1 MTFEEQL
8 RLTLEADEGIIHEI
22 YLCSENVPTFGI
34 GHAITSDDAE
44 YGLPV
49 GTAVSESRVTSAF
62 TQDMERC
69 LKDARWLVP
78 QFDNMPQDAQV
89 TIASLSFQ
97 LGLPRYSKFKKHL
110 AALDQK
116 PPDFAAAAA
125 ELRDSKLYRQ
135 TTNRTERHAQRLERL
150 VS

>member
-8 RLTLEADEGIIHEI
+8 RLTLEADEGIIYEI

-78 QFDNMPQDAQV
+78 QFDSMPEDAKV